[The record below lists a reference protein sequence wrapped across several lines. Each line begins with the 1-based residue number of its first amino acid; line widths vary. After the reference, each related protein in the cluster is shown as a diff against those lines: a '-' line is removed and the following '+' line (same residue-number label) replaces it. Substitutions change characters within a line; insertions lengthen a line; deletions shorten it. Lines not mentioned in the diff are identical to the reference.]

1 MILFAVIFAVCLVS
15 IVVALYA
22 QERRGVSVEGFV
34 VVMLLV
40 GAAALLG
47 IFFS

>member
-1 MILFAVIFAVCLVS
+1 M
-15 IVVALYA
+15 
-22 QERRGVSVEGFV
+22 RRRDGGVSVEGFV